1 MSLQFNDTT
10 NFKGMVQIYEKEIGL
25 PRGTISGD
33 SNRLKEFTAD
43 VNLVWDDYVHLAI
56 HSSGRWQFDDSNY
69 DTDISAIRTNIVSGT
84 RIYPITEDDN
94 GSLVLDIFKVAIL
107 PSSTATDY
115 EELTPVDMQSDG
127 LVGDFNSST
136 TGVPTEYD
144 KTGNSIIFRTTP
156 NYSATNGIIAYIN
169 REPSYFVSND
179 TTKKP
184 GCPGNHHQYFPVKAA
199 YMYARRNSLSSIG
212 GLSSEVFRMEEM
224 IKKDFSKR
232 SRDEQDL
239 LIPEPINYL

>member
-1 MSLQFNDTT
+1 MSLQFNDTST
-10 NFKGMVQIYEKEIGL
+10 FKGMVQIYEREIGV
-25 PRGTISGD
+25 PRGTVSND
-33 SNRLKEFTAD
+33 TNRLKEFAAD
-43 VNLVWDDYVHLAI
+43 VNLSWDDYMHLAI

-156 NYSATNGIIAYIN
+156 NYNATNGIIAYIN
-169 REPSYFVSND
+169 REPSYFVYSD

-184 GCPGNHHQYFPVKAA
+184 GCPGNHHEYFPLKAA
-199 YMYARRNSLSSIG
+199 YRNARRNSSGNLGS
-212 GLSSEVFRMEEM
+212 LAADVARFEEI

-232 SRDEQDL
+232 SRDEVDIL
-239 LIPEPINYL
+239 TPEPISYL